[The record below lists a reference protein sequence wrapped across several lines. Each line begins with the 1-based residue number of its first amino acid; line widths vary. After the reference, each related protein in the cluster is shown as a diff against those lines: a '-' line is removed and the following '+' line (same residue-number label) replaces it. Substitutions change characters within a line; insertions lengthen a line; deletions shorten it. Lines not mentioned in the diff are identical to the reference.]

1 MDGEEKQN
9 GGGGEEEEKAG
20 AGKTRSLSLPDAF
33 GAGTN
38 PFLSEA
44 FASQRSVPVDRTGF
58 PGRFRPFSVWDARFG
73 ATDRPRAALLPGG
86 DASYNNFFAAS
97 V

>member
-9 GGGGEEEEKAG
+9 GGGGEEAEKTG
-20 AGKTRSLSLPDAF
+20 AEKTRSLSSPDAF
-33 GAGTN
+33 GASMN

-44 FASQRSVPVDRTGF
+44 FASRCSVPADRNGF
-58 PGRFRPFSVWDARFG
+58 RDGSRRIPVGAARFG